1 MALYHLK
8 ATGEFDAAVC
18 EWEQKP
24 TASKTWSNIKTFIT
38 MEHAN
43 ENKLNKLMAKQFS
56 ANAIQEQA
64 EATEELIATLTEAHT
79 RQMENL
85 VRSTSEAMKEMMLLL
100 KENKNSNIN
109 ATKEETNKKRQEK
122 RKRYN
127 DAPICKHCGK
137 KHPSKADDLAHRCGN
152 PTKALDRVRGPS

>member
-1 MALYHLK
+1 MKCAK
-8 ATGEFDAAVC
+8 
-18 EWEQKP
+18 
-24 TASKTWSNIKTFIT
+24 
-38 MEHAN
+38 
-43 ENKLNKLMAKQFS
+43 ENKQNKLTAKKFL

-64 EATEELIATLTEAHT
+64 EATEELIATLMEAHA
-79 RQMENL
+79 RQMETL
-85 VRSTSEAMKEMMLLL
+85 VRSTTEVIKEMLFLL
-100 KENKNSNIN
+100 KENKNFNIN
-109 ATKEETNKKRQEK
+109 ETNEEKNKKRQEK